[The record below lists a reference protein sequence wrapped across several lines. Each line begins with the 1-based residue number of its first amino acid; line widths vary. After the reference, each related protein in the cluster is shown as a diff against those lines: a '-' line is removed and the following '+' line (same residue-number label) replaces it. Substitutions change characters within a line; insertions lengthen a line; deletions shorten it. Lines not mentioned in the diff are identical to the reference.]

1 MLLLQH
7 VRSPSAG
14 CRAVADL
21 HLGAVEAQGGH
32 AVSERVAVVAQLQ
45 LDLRVHANGWT
56 LRLSM
61 KEGILREGGDSP

>member
-1 MLLLQH
+1 M
-7 VRSPSAG
+7 
-14 CRAVADL
+14 ADL

-45 LDLRVHANGWT
+45 LDLRVHANGWS

-61 KEGILREGGDSP
+61 KEGILREGGDYP